1 MCPYLKEIIR
11 MELQRFL
18 ILLNHTAEHIREHIE
33 KLETLAAEAKE
44 LGKTEAYDDMVK
56 AVEEMNRAS
65 KILGDAL
72 EKLKQ

>member
-1 MCPYLKEIIR
+1 
-11 MELQRFL
+11 MELPRFV

-33 KLETLAAEAKE
+33 KLENLAAEAKG
-44 LGKTEAYDDMVK
+44 LGKTEVYEDMVK

-72 EKLKQ
+72 EKLKH